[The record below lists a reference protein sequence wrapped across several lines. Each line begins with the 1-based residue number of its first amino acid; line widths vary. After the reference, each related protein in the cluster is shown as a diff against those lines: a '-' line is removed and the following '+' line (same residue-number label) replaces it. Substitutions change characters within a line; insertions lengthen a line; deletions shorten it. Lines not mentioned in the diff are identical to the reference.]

1 MKNARLY
8 ETHIKTTNL
17 EMSVSFYQNLGFE
30 LAYLLEERRVA
41 FFWLGAENKKEQTL
55 GIWEVSQE
63 HFALSHFALH
73 ISNEELL
80 HIPTFL
86 FEKGIELRSA
96 FGLDTREPIVHS
108 WVPAAS
114 YYFEDPDGN
123 SLEYI
128 TVLGSNPIPELG
140 AVHLSTWQKAINN

>member
-17 EMSVSFYQNLGFE
+17 ETSVSFYQNLGFE
-30 LAYLLEERRVA
+30 LAYLIEERRVA
-41 FFWLGAENKKEQTL
+41 FFWLGAKNKKEQTL

-73 ISNEELL
+73 VNNEELL
-80 HIPTFL
+80 NIPTFL
-86 FEKGIELRSA
+86 SEKGIELRSA
-96 FGLDTREPIVHS
+96 FGLSPSEPIVHS

-140 AVHLSTWQKAINN
+140 AVHLSTWKKAINN